1 MEEQLLGKWVSDPED
16 KEGRREFGTVTL
28 EFGENGELTYSIRGH
43 QKEQR
48 MFLTYAVEDG
58 MIVTDQPSQP
68 HKERTAYS
76 LTSDGRLTL
85 WFGGQR
91 SVYVRGR

>member
-28 EFGENGELTYSIRGH
+28 EFRENGELTYSIRGH
-43 QKEQR
+43 EKEQR
-48 MFLTYAVEDG
+48 IFLTYAVEDG

-68 HKERTAYS
+68 HQERTAYS

-91 SVYVRGR
+91 SVYVRGQ